1 MPDFHPS
8 ERYPDLSTDRL
19 SIVANILA
27 RERDAAAADHHP
39 ERGETE
45 FSLGVSAWER
55 TKSAIIAASQMYP
68 WLRIADGETP
78 GPSPFT
84 FQIGIY
90 PIRFYHGTADD
101 TPPRYLL
108 RCDVEQLEMKI
119 DYAIPN
125 GHILRF
131 AVETNAIH
139 RTATIELI
147 EVDQFKEIAWRH
159 SVAFSA
165 TADVTPF
172 PTTQKAGVDLGAPKV
187 EVIKGARKVEVD

>member
-1 MPDFHPS
+1 MPDSHPS
-8 ERYPDLSTDRL
+8 QRYPDLTTERL

-27 RERDAAAADHHP
+27 KERDDAAADHHP

-55 TKSAIIAASQMYP
+55 TKSAIIAASQKYS

-84 FQIGIY
+84 FQIGVH

-101 TPPRYLL
+101 TPTRYLL
-108 RCDVEQLEMKI
+108 RTDVEQLEMKMRG
-119 DYAIPN
+119 ALPA

-139 RTATIELI
+139 RAVTIELI
-147 EVDQFKEIAWRH
+147 EVDTFKEVVWRH

-172 PTTQKAGVDLGAPKV
+172 PTTQKAGVDLGAPTV
-187 EVIKGARKVEVD
+187 EVIKSARKTEAE